1 MKRVLSVGV
10 ALALGVVQQDRPQ
23 AVLPVP
29 DIPMTSPFAA
39 VIADVP
45 SITVET
51 TVGMLPRLPSTVR
64 ANFKDGTPDALRTE
78 VPVIW
83 PAPTD
88 NSAVSAPGSY
98 SVTGRVPGTFFAPAA
113 TVVVT
118 VPVGTTTPPERLVE
132 AFPLGDVRLE
142 RDTQGRDTPFMRN
155 RDKFLRGLAA
165 SNPDSFL
172 YNFRDAFGQPQ
183 PDGVTQLEGW
193 DDQTTRLRGHASG
206 HYLTA
211 IAQAYASTTYDE
223 TLRATFLQKMNY
235 LVDTLYDLS
244 QMSGRAATE
253 GGPFVADPRAVPPGP
268 GRSGYDSNLRAGE
281 IRTDYWNW
289 GVGFISGYPPDQFI
303 MLEQGAQYRR
313 REGQSA
319 DETIWAPYYTLH
331 KILAGLLDTY
341 EVAGNRKALDVAKG
355 MGDWVHARLSA
366 LAPETRTG
374 MWNTYIAGEYGGMN
388 EVMARLFR
396 LTGERRFLETA
407 KLFDNTTLFFG
418 NDARAHGL
426 AMNVDTIRGKHANQ
440 HIPQIT
446 GALETFRNTQEMP
459 YYRIASNFWDI
470 VNRGYM
476 YSIGGVAGA
485 RSPDNPECFLA
496 EPGTLWENGFAGGG
510 QNETCAT
517 YNLLKLDRQLFMY
530 DQTAKY
536 MDHYERAL
544 YNHILASVD
553 EDTPANTYHVPLNPG
568 ARKRFGNADMDGF
581 TCCNGTALESNTKLQ
596 DTIYFRSADNR
607 TLYVNLFVPSTLTWA
622 DRRLVVK
629 QMTDFP
635 YADTTRLVVEGNGR
649 FDLKIRVPRWASAGF
664 FVTING
670 EAQQVD
676 AEPGSYVTL
685 SRDWRTN
692 DTVSVRMP
700 FTFHLDRVADQ
711 PNVGSLFYG
720 PVLLAAEEPEART
733 DWRRVRLNLA
743 DPGKSISGDP
753 ARLRFTV
760 DGASLK
766 PFYETYSRHSVYLHI
781 VPE

>member
-1 MKRVLSVGV
+1 
-10 ALALGVVQQDRPQ
+10 
-23 AVLPVP
+23 
-29 DIPMTSPFAA
+29 
-39 VIADVP
+39 
-45 SITVET
+45 
-51 TVGMLPRLPSTVR
+51 
-64 ANFKDGTPDALRTE
+64 
-78 VPVIW
+78 
-83 PAPTD
+83 
-88 NSAVSAPGSY
+88 
-98 SVTGRVPGTFFAPAA
+98 
-113 TVVVT
+113 
-118 VPVGTTTPPERLVE
+118 
-132 AFPLGDVRLE
+132 
-142 RDTQGRDTPFMRN
+142 
-155 RDKFLRGLAA
+155 
-165 SNPDSFL
+165 
-172 YNFRDAFGQPQ
+172 
-183 PDGVTQLEGW
+183 
-193 DDQTTRLRGHASG
+193 
-206 HYLTA
+206 
-211 IAQAYASTTYDE
+211 
-223 TLRATFLQKMNY
+223 
-235 LVDTLYDLS
+235 

-446 GALETFRNTQEMP
+446 GAPETFRNTQEMP

-517 YNLLKLDRQLFMY
+517 YNLLKL
-530 DQTAKY
+530 
-536 MDHYERAL
+536 
-544 YNHILASVD
+544 
-553 EDTPANTYHVPLNPG
+553 
-568 ARKRFGNADMDGF
+568 
-581 TCCNGTALESNTKLQ
+581 
-596 DTIYFRSADNR
+596 
-607 TLYVNLFVPSTLTWA
+607 
-622 DRRLVVK
+622 
-629 QMTDFP
+629 
-635 YADTTRLVVEGNGR
+635 
-649 FDLKIRVPRWASAGF
+649 
-664 FVTING
+664 
-670 EAQQVD
+670 
-676 AEPGSYVTL
+676 
-685 SRDWRTN
+685 
-692 DTVSVRMP
+692 
-700 FTFHLDRVADQ
+700 
-711 PNVGSLFYG
+711 
-720 PVLLAAEEPEART
+720 
-733 DWRRVRLNLA
+733 
-743 DPGKSISGDP
+743 
-753 ARLRFTV
+753 
-760 DGASLK
+760 
-766 PFYETYSRHSVYLHI
+766 
-781 VPE
+781 